1 MLVTILKKL
10 LMKANSVL
18 FRSFLRIIAPYMVS
32 ANHEQVRILTFF
44 SFKVNKTEHEQI
56 INGC

>member
-10 LMKANSVL
+10 LMKANTVL
-18 FRSFLRIIAPYMVS
+18 FRSFLSNYCPFVVS